1 MKNKRHTF
9 MWLII
14 LVAVLVLMF
23 KLFLVLDNNTVE
35 KKFATKD
42 SSNNSTATMK
52 QIFGDKPEREII
64 TYNQIQKMNNRE

>member
-52 QIFGDKPEREII
+52 QIFCDKPEREII